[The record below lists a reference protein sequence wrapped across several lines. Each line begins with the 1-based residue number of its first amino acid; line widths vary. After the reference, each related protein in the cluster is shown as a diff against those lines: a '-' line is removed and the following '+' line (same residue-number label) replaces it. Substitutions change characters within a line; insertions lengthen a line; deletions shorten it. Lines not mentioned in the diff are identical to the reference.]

1 MMLVK
6 LTSYIRRH
14 HIALLALFFAL
25 GGASYAAAT
34 KLLPRNSVGTRQ
46 VIDHSLLSRDFKRG
60 QLKAGARG
68 PAGPR
73 GFPGPQG
80 PQGQGEFASKT
91 LAASIHPTAA
101 CTNILSVTLPV
112 PDAGTVVL
120 DARATAVLQHT
131 SGTADTLRLHLE
143 ASATTCTTTAPA
155 STAQVNANELTASTA
170 PRVFAL
176 APELVLTSVTPGSQ
190 TYYLNAD
197 MTSGVSAGDLVTQAV
212 LTAQY
217 FAPAPSP

>member
-1 MMLVK
+1 MLRT
-6 LTSYIRRH
+6 LGSYIRRH
-14 HIALLALFFAL
+14 HLALVALFFAL

-46 VIDHSLLSRDFKRG
+46 VIDRSLLANDFKRG
-60 QLKAGARG
+60 QLKPGPRG
-68 PAGPR
+68 QTGPR

-80 PQGQGEFASKT
+80 PAGEGAFASSA
-91 LAASIHPTAA
+91 LATSVHPTAA
-101 CTNILSVTLPV
+101 CTNVLAVTLSV
-112 PDAGTVVL
+112 PDTGTVVL
-120 DARATAVLQHT
+120 DARATVLLQHT

-143 ASATTCTTTAPA
+143 TSPTTCATSPPA
-155 STAQVNANELTASTA
+155 NTAQVNSVESTASTT

-176 APELVLTSVTPGSQ
+176 GPELVLTNVPAGSP

-217 FAPAPSP
+217 FAPPTP